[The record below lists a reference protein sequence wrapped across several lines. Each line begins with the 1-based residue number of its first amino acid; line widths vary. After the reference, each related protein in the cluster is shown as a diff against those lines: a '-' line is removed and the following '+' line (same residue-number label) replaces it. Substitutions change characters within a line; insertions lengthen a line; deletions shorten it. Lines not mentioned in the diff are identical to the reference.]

1 VCVCTTTA
9 TSQHVRQGQFVA
21 KQPLPLL
28 LLLVL
33 LLLQRRMVDGNMFID
48 AKGPFKSMQDL
59 WDDNQ

>member
-1 VCVCTTTA
+1 
-9 TSQHVRQGQFVA
+9 
-21 KQPLPLL
+21 
-28 LLLVL
+28 LVL